1 MALSRI
7 EDKMGGLFVKN
18 ARRLPFHGDGRR
30 IDRDDLLTII
40 LVGRSGTNG
49 PRPKPRTP
57 VIV

>member
-1 MALSRI
+1 
-7 EDKMGGLFVKN
+7 MGGLFAKN